1 MRKLSVLY
9 LFLALFWT
17 YEVTY
22 LSLFP
27 IEPVSESWFNFPHTD
42 KLGHFGFYFG
52 FVFLWHLYFKT
63 IRIKKA
69 LEYSFAL
76 AILYGILMETL
87 QYIMPYERMF
97 DMLDIVANI
106 TGAIFAVICIKIVL
120 PSLYSLKR
128 KN

>member
-1 MRKLSVLY
+1 MRKISILY

-27 IEPVSESWFNFPHTD
+27 IEPVSGPWFDFPHMD

-52 FVFLWHLYFKT
+52 FVLLWYLYFKA
-63 IRIKKA
+63 IKLKKSWK
-69 LEYSFAL
+69 YSFVL
-76 AILYGILMETL
+76 AILYGILMEVL
-87 QYIMPYERMF
+87 QYTMPYERMF

-106 TGAIFAVICIKIVL
+106 TGAVFAVICIKKVL

>member
-1 MRKLSVLY
+1 MRKISVLY

-27 IEPVSESWFNFPHTD
+27 IEPVSDSWFNFPHMD
-42 KLGHFGFYFG
+42 KFGHFSFYFG
-52 FVFLWHLYFKT
+52 FVFLWNLYFKK
-63 IRIKKA
+63 IKLKKA

-87 QYIMPYERMF
+87 QYAMPYERMF

-120 PSLYSLKR
+120 PSLYALKR